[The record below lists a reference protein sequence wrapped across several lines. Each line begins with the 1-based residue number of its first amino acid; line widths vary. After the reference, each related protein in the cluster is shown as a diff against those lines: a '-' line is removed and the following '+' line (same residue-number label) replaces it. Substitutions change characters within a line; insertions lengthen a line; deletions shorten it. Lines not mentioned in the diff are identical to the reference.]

1 MRDRDIGGLKVSL
14 DQEEQSK
21 TLGGHHRITELV
33 SRNRALVPFQALDI
47 IDIV

>member
-21 TLGGHHRITELV
+21 TLGGHHGASEQEQSLG
-33 SRNRALVPFQALDI
+33 PFSSFAYH
-47 IDIV
+47 